1 MKWTLQTLF
10 QHHFP
15 AYLATRRCTLAQR
28 KAASSVMQCRTAVL
42 GGHVQCCPEG
52 HVQGVWYNSCR
63 HRSCPQCNGLST
75 ARWLEHT
82 ESVLL
87 DCPHH
92 HVIFTLPSEL
102 HALWQ
107 YNRALMTDLL
117 FEAVQATLKTFSQDK
132 RYLDAQPGVL
142 MTLHTWGRDLSLHP
156 HIHCLISHGGL
167 SHQGNWVTPKKHIL
181 FPQKPLMQV
190 YRGKL
195 LALLRSAIDQGV
207 LAGTN
212 TPAKLRSS
220 LNRLGRKDWIVHCCK
235 RYEHGK
241 GVAIYLA
248 RYVRGGPFSRQ
259 QLICAEAGRVRFRYQ
274 SHRTGQQ
281 EVANLPVETF
291 IQRWLMH
298 VPLPGKASIRYL
310 GLYSSAARN
319 RLNQARESL
328 GQMPVTAGQLL
339 QWQDYLAGIGR
350 PACCEICG
358 APLYQQASLEKE
370 VPRQTA

>member
-1 MKWTLQTLF
+1 
-10 QHHFP
+10 
-15 AYLATRRCTLAQR
+15 
-28 KAASSVMQCRTAVL
+28 
-42 GGHVQCCPEG
+42 
-52 HVQGVWYNSCR
+52 
-63 HRSCPQCNGLST
+63 
-75 ARWLEHT
+75 
-82 ESVLL
+82 
-87 DCPHH
+87 
-92 HVIFTLPSEL
+92 
-102 HALWQ
+102 
-107 YNRALMTDLL
+107 
-117 FEAVQATLKTFSQDK
+117 
-132 RYLDAQPGVL
+132 
-142 MTLHTWGRDLSLHP
+142 
-156 HIHCLISHGGL
+156 
-167 SHQGNWVTPKKHIL
+167 
-181 FPQKPLMQV
+181 
-190 YRGKL
+190 
-195 LALLRSAIDQGV
+195 
-207 LAGTN
+207 
-212 TPAKLRSS
+212 AKLRSS

-319 RLNQARESL
+319 RLNQARELL